1 MLKRNQIEWEFTDN
15 TRLKIEMSSKKD
27 KPGDD
32 DISLF
37 HNTVKGTMPLRQK
50 KMGVD
55 VLDKTNKQRSPR
67 RVTET
72 EIDELLLNDVNPDSL
87 ESYDVTT
94 ADSLEFFRPGLQTKV
109 MKKMRRGQY
118 PLEDELDLHGYRVED
133 AYNEVMAFLNNA
145 LGSDFKCVRIIH
157 GKGRGSKT
165 DLPILKNK
173 INVWLRQLPQVLA
186 FCSAQPQDGGI
197 GAIYVLLK
205 TTVKTGARSPG

>member
-1 MLKRNQIEWEFTDN
+1 MQFESIFTNSCGLKT
-15 TRLKIEMSSKKD
+15 EMGSKKD
-27 KPGDD
+27 KSDDD

-37 HNTVKGTMPLRQK
+37 QNTVKGTIPLHQK
-50 KMGVD
+50 KIGVD
-55 VLDKTNKQRSPR
+55 ALDTTNKQRHAR
-67 RVTET
+67 RVSETET
-72 EIDELLLNDVNPDSL
+72 ENLLLNDVNPDSL
-87 ESYDVTT
+87 ESYDVTV
-94 ADSLEFFRPGLQTKV
+94 ADSLEFFRSGLQTKV
-109 MKKMRRGQY
+109 MKKLRRGQY

-145 LGSDFKCVRIIH
+145 LTANFKCVRIIH
-157 GKGRGSKT
+157 GKGRGSKA

-205 TTVKTGARSPG
+205 NAKS